1 MQCIIDGGMATDEK
15 NRDKESVYNDIK
27 VTKNNL
33 LEHGQNNICGKQNCD
48 NASDILTEEQSLVA

>member
-1 MQCIIDGGMATDEK
+1 MATDEK